1 MEQKVN
7 VWKANLTNGLILGLA
22 GIVYTLGL
30 YFLDQNFNKSL
41 GYLFFLL
48 TIIILYFLIRSY
60 RNTFLFGYITYG
72 QAVGAGVVI
81 FLYYSVISGIFTY
94 LLYTVIDTGLTAKM
108 LAYTEETIVKSGKVP
123 AEQLDTV
130 MAFQKKFI
138 KPEIMVPMG
147 LIFNMFFGT
156 IISLLVS
163 IFIRKEGNPLID
175 APVN

>member
-30 YFLDQNFNKSL
+30 YFLDQTFNKSL
-41 GYLFFLL
+41 GYLFFLI
-48 TIIILYFLIRSY
+48 TIVILYFLIKSY

-94 LLYTVIDTGLTAKM
+94 LLYTVIDTGLTAKN
-108 LAYTEETIVKSGKVP
+108 ACIY
-123 AEQLDTV
+123 
-130 MAFQKKFI
+130 
-138 KPEIMVPMG
+138 
-147 LIFNMFFGT
+147 
-156 IISLLVS
+156 
-163 IFIRKEGNPLID
+163 
-175 APVN
+175 